1 MFTVQTNCSFT
12 INFKSYLLKKYE
24 LKLTH
29 SSIQRSIK
37 HVILIIIWYQWWVD
51 GCSNCNVCVSVCR
64 TSRLTGRGTACRS
77 PPLPAVLTAA
87 PPPPLGKA
95 CPESITSR
103 TTPRSRPLTC
113 DASRLSWMVSQRA
126 VTAGDGHVM
135 VWQLVE
141 DSSRPL
147 FRFSPPYR
155 WCIWL
160 CDSELTVM
168 LQWPHTWAPCVT
180 QSPRVVIL
188 KGRKRSIFVCVFWM

>member
-1 MFTVQTNCSFT
+1 M
-12 INFKSYLLKKYE
+12 
-24 LKLTH
+24 
-29 SSIQRSIK
+29 
-37 HVILIIIWYQWWVD
+37 D

-168 LQWPHTWAPCVT
+168 LQLPHTWAPCVT

>member
-1 MFTVQTNCSFT
+1 MVAVTVM
-12 INFKSYLLKKYE
+12 
-24 LKLTH
+24 
-29 SSIQRSIK
+29 
-37 HVILIIIWYQWWVD
+37 
-51 GCSNCNVCVSVCR
+51 SVCLFVGHLVWPAGEPPVG
-64 TSRLTGRGTACRS
+64 RLHCQQYLQQLPRLRSGKPVRRASPAGRPRGPDLSPVTLLACHGWS
-77 PPLPAVLTAA
+77 
-87 PPPPLGKA
+87 
-95 CPESITSR
+95 
-103 TTPRSRPLTC
+103 
-113 DASRLSWMVSQRA
+113 

>member
-1 MFTVQTNCSFT
+1 M
-12 INFKSYLLKKYE
+12 
-24 LKLTH
+24 
-29 SSIQRSIK
+29 
-37 HVILIIIWYQWWVD
+37 D

-147 FRFSPPYR
+147 FRLSPPYR